1 MTTTPATSDLSEEE
15 KGTVGL
21 GAPPLLADPA
31 ETVLSGRG
39 LIKTFGVVVGLDGV
53 NVDLFPGEVLAVI
66 GDNGK
71 ILIFPAA
78 ELPEM
83 PRGKGVKL
91 QTYREGG
98 LRDASVFA
106 APDGLATVDASG
118 RTRIWDD
125 WRDWSGRR
133 ASAGKLAP
141 KGFPANK
148 RFRPKA

>member
-1 MTTTPATSDLSEEE
+1 M
-15 KGTVGL
+15 
-21 GAPPLLADPA
+21 
-31 ETVLSGRG
+31 
-39 LIKTFGVVVGLDGV
+39 
-53 NVDLFPGEVLAVI
+53 I

-71 ILIFPAA
+71 LLIFPAA

-98 LRDASVFA
+98 LRDLTAFKS
-106 APDGLATVDASG
+106 PDGLTTVDASG
-118 RTRIWDD
+118 RTRVWPD
-125 WRDWSGRR
+125 WQEWSGRR

-148 RFRPKA
+148 RFRPRP